1 MRILCYS
8 TIVCFDIERE
18 GKGKYTNGNTNKC
31 ILLGLHQLAKPA
43 LSLNMI
49 ANNLEASFEK
59 ILDNLLK
66 PANLLLFLYEKDDK
80 CVVTAAKTYWRDE
93 TT

>member
-1 MRILCYS
+1 MRISCYS

-59 ILDNLLK
+59 ILDNFVEACQSIIVPL
-66 PANLLLFLYEKDDK
+66 
-80 CVVTAAKTYWRDE
+80 
-93 TT
+93 